1 MIVWLEFLPH
11 NLPFLTTE
19 GVYTVLETYPS
30 AHSPYIND
38 IVMALEPYSQVCLVY
53 VNSGDVSTGWQI
65 VYKKICWEV
74 EVEAFLL
81 GAKGSDINFPA
92 T

>member
-1 MIVWLEFLPH
+1 
-11 NLPFLTTE
+11 
-19 GVYTVLETYPS
+19 
-30 AHSPYIND
+30 
-38 IVMALEPYSQVCLVY
+38 MALEPYSQVCLVC
-53 VNSGDVSTGWQI
+53 VNSGVSTGWQI

-92 T
+92 TKVFSKCSFVRYLVVMMVPDEFI